1 MGLFASY
8 CTNENLLFKK
18 ERTESKL
25 VGLHTSGLPAF
36 VFKSLRKKG
45 IILPKWNIRVS
56 YDENMTIILYT
67 YLLERPNI
75 MICIINRFF
84 LSAFLFLQKLK
95 TDQRF
100 QDFQNG
106 SSVSKKMPGKD

>member
-1 MGLFASY
+1 MDPS
-8 CTNENLLFKK
+8 TK

-106 SSVSKKMPGKD
+106 PRTCVSMI